1 MRTIKFRGRSLD
13 GKEWYHGDLEYN
25 RVDNIARIHTYDKDG
40 YYIRQYY
47 VNPYTVGQF
56 TGLKDKKDKE
66 IYEGDIM
73 YSEFS
78 DGSGGYSL
86 IGWNEREASFG
97 MMDAYSYQSKQEGY
111 DFPEFKNY
119 VLIAHLQKALICEV
133 VGNIYDNPELL
144 TKTK

>member
-1 MRTIKFRGRSLD
+1 MRIIKFRGRSLD

-47 VNPYTVGQF
+47 VNPDTVGQF
-56 TGLKDKKDKE
+56 TGLQDKNGKD

>member
-47 VNPYTVGQF
+47 VNPDTVGQF